1 MSIATPTKTKTPA
14 KTAAPPTLGE
24 LIDSMW
30 ALREKRTAAEAVVDT
45 IKAEIS
51 VIEAQVDERMEA
63 EGMTKATGTKATVSF
78 SYTTIADVQG
88 DEGWTKL
95 YAYIAKNK
103 YWHLLHR
110 RVTDAAY
117 KELLETGKKVPG
129 VEPFTKKR
137 INLRTIPG

>member
-1 MSIATPTKTKTPA
+1 MTTATPIKA
-14 KTAAPPTLGE
+14 KTSVPTKPQTLGE

-30 ALREKRTAAEAVVDT
+30 ALREKRLTAEAAVDT

-51 VIEAQVDERMEA
+51 AIEAQIDERMEA

-117 KELLETGKKVPG
+117 KELLEAGKKVPG

-137 INLRTIPG
+137 INLRTIPS